1 MGTFGRHLLQQ
12 NDIATPLDLV
22 DPKSGMDY
30 FEAAKLLSIATYA
43 GATTVQPIAYWENMF
58 PYLAYG
64 GQSATQNIYTNIY
77 QPNAVTG
84 NDSYALVQ
92 LDAYCD
98 PSEGGLG
105 CGPYEDAN
113 GNVTTRYY
121 QRQFSS
127 LYAWSSI
134 GNSSYNSMQ
143 LTARKVTNSGF
154 SFNFSYTLSNAIDMG
169 SDTERASEFT
179 TNSFS
184 FITNA
189 FNPKSNRAVS
199 DFDTRHLLTGNF
211 IYQLPFGRGMRY
223 AADANG
229 VTNAIIGGWTISGV
243 TRWSSGLPF
252 SVLPPLSYA
261 TDYQQNTPAV
271 VTGPIKIHK
280 HFVSGGLPEVF
291 ADPDSLN
298 NGIATGH
305 PLRYPYP
312 GEGGSRNAFRGDGYF
327 EQDASIFKIWNTF
340 RNQTLRFGWDVF
352 NVSNS
357 SRFDTSA
364 ISSLGGL
371 NTQVTSGAGFGIY
384 SSSLVQTRKQ
394 QFSLRYDF

>member
-1 MGTFGRHLLQQ
+1 
-12 NDIATPLDLV
+12 
-22 DPKSGMDY
+22 
-30 FEAAKLLSIATYA
+30 
-43 GATTVQPIAYWENMF
+43 
-58 PYLAYG
+58 
-64 GQSATQNIYTNIY
+64 
-77 QPNAVTG
+77 
-84 NDSYALVQ
+84 LVQ
-92 LDAYCD
+92 LDAYCQQ
-98 PSEGGLG
+98 SQGGLG
-105 CGPYEDAN
+105 CGPYIDAN

-134 GNSSYNSMQ
+134 GTSSYNSFQ
-143 LTARKVTNSGF
+143 VTARKTTNVGF

-184 FITNA
+184 FISNA

-199 DFDTRHLLTGNF
+199 DYDTRHLVTGNF
-211 IYQLPFGRGMRY
+211 IYQLPIGRGMRY
-223 AADANG
+223 GAESNG
-229 VTNAIIGGWTISGV
+229 VTNAIIGGWTLSGV
-243 TRWSSGLPF
+243 TRLSSGLPF
-252 SVLPPLSYA
+252 SIQPPLSYN
-261 TDYQQNTPAV
+261 TDYQNAAPAV
-271 VTGPIKIHK
+271 VTGPIKVHK
-280 HFVSGGLPEVF
+280 HLVPGGLPQVF
-291 ADPDSLN
+291 ADPDALN

-340 RNQTLRFGWDVF
+340 HNQTLRFGWDVF

-364 ISSLGGL
+364 ISSNGGL
-371 NTQVTSGAGFGIY
+371 NTQVTSGAGFGTY